1 MTCLLR
7 WCFGGGAVGA
17 GGLGGGGGFGN
28 GDSRREVRCF
38 TELNILAIKSLS
50 EPSDFLLGFGP
61 RGLLVSFLCLVFFG
75 GGYLPLL
82 WTLL

>member
-17 GGLGGGGGFGN
+17 GGGGGGGGLGN
-28 GDSRREVRCF
+28 GDSRRAVRCF

-50 EPSDFLLGFGP
+50 EPSFLLDGFGP
-61 RGLLVSFLCLVFFG
+61 RGLLLSFVKYVFVVAYLCCG
-75 GGYLPLL
+75 RC
-82 WTLL
+82 